1 MTWVDWC
8 VLGVIALSALL
19 AFTRGLVHEALGI
32 GAWVG
37 AVFLALGLRQQALP
51 LVADKVDTPWLAEA
65 IAAGGIFLAVLLVL
79 KLVVGSVARLV
90 QDSALGGPDRAL
102 GLLFGAARGAFFV
115 VVAYILGAMAARDME
130 RWPDA
135 VLSARALPFAQ
146 AGSAWLIE
154 RLPEDWRPR
163 LSAPA
168 ASPGPNR
175 EDLLRPPA
183 RNRT

>member
-19 AFTRGLVHEALGI
+19 AFTRGLVQEALGV

-37 AVFLALGLRQQALP
+37 AVFLALGLRNQALP
-51 LVADKVDTPWLAEA
+51 LVADKIDPPWLAEA
-65 IAAGGIFLAVLLVL
+65 IAAGGIFLVVLLVL
-79 KLVVGSVARLV
+79 KLVIGSIARAV
-90 QDSALGGPDRAL
+90 QDSVLGGPDRAL
-102 GLLFGAARGAFFV
+102 GLVFGAVRGAFFV
-115 VVAYILGAMAARDME
+115 VVAYILGSMAVPATE

-135 VLSARALPFAQ
+135 VRAARSLPFAQ
-146 AGSAWLIE
+146 AGSTWLIE
-154 RLPEDWRPR
+154 RLPEEWRPR

-168 ASPGPNR
+168 ASSGPSL
-175 EDLLRPPA
+175 EDLIRPPA